1 NFRDDQE
8 FAKLINDER
17 TIKNLGKNL
26 GKIKAR
32 LTYDPELEHLANKF
46 DTTNINQREEIRRMA
61 ADKNEVI
68 YQRMMQLFKIE
79 NDIIGSTIEAGIKLS
94 KFLKN
99 SQKETKLAIESF
111 QQFGSVLTESFN
123 RDTGFK
129 LIAKRKDYTRY
140 IGPELFIAVAQALD
154 KNVSVNTQGSL
165 EFIVL
170 KKKSTFKIESYLDGK
185 VPPDEDIIVSQ
196 RIVDIS

>member
-1 NFRDDQE
+1 MSE
-8 FAKLINDER
+8 
-17 TIKNLGKNL
+17 
-26 GKIKAR
+26 
-32 LTYDPELEHLANKF
+32 
-46 DTTNINQREEIRRMA
+46 
-61 ADKNEVI
+61 DKNEEM
-68 YQRMMQLFKIE
+68 YQRVKKLFKIE
-79 NDIIGSTIEAGIKLS
+79 TEIIGSTIEAGVKLS

-154 KNVSVNTQGSL
+154 KSVSVNTQGSL

-170 KKKSTFKIESYLDGK
+170 KKKSTFNIESYLDGK
-185 VPPDEDIIVSQ
+185 FPPDEDIIVSQ